1 MKLAPAGCRI
11 SYGIYEKGLMKLLNR
26 DFLLSFPE
34 GFREQRIQPGP
45 PAYNTVVFLE
55 KKNF

>member
-1 MKLAPAGCRI
+1 MR
-11 SYGIYEKGLMKLLNR
+11 LLNR

-34 GFREQRIQPGP
+34 GFKEKRVQPEP

-55 KKNF
+55 KKK